1 MKNVKRK
8 ICVFVLGAL
17 CACVIVLATQYKIET
32 VSGDYNGI
40 SVGDSVETNR
50 DYERHCESSKV
61 TGKVMGFLTY
71 EKEFPVAI
79 LDSGA
84 EISVYWLERKWAW
97 DMLTLKEGY
106 RWKILKK

>member
-1 MKNVKRK
+1 MKNVKRE

-17 CACVIVLATQYKIET
+17 CACVIILATQYKIVT
-32 VSGDYNGI
+32 APGDYDGI

-50 DYERHCESSKV
+50 DYEQHCACSKI
-61 TGKVMGFLTY
+61 TGKIIGFQLY
-71 EKEFPVAI
+71 KEELPVAI

-84 EISVYWLERKWAW
+84 EISVYWLERKWTW